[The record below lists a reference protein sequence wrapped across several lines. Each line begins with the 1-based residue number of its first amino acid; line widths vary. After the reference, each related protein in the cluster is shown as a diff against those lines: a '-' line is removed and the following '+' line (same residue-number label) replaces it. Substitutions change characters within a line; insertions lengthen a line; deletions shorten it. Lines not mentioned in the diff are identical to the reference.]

1 MILTVC
7 TNPTIQNTYQLAS
20 LKTGEV
26 NRIAQKRTD
35 VSGKGMNVSR
45 VLSQLGCEVVHLTQ
59 LGGRNKDWFLTEA
72 AKIGV
77 SVQYAQTE
85 AEIRTCTTLIETDSK
100 PPVVT
105 ELVEEG
111 NSVNMETE
119 KELRS
124 LFKNVLKTKL
134 DAVVISGSKARGFS
148 GSLYPDFA
156 AESLCAGI
164 PLIADY
170 RGCDLLETLK
180 VCKNAGKGR
189 LVVKINV
196 SEFCGTF
203 AGQGAL
209 PREGIFAKMEEIS
222 ADYHSSLIVT
232 RGEQPLFALDDKR
245 RYEIEKYV
253 LPDLHIQNTIGCGDS
268 FAAGFAAEFVRTGD
282 FEAALREGSRCG
294 ALNAA
299 TLVPG
304 SIKR

>member
-1 MILTVC
+1 
-7 TNPTIQNTYQLAS
+7 
-20 LKTGEV
+20 
-26 NRIAQKRTD
+26 
-35 VSGKGMNVSR
+35 MNVSR

-59 LGGRNKDWFLTEA
+59 LGGRNKDWFLDEA

-77 SVQYAQTE
+77 SVQYARTE
-85 AEIRTCTTLIETDSK
+85 AEIRTCTTLIETGAE

-105 ELVEEG
+105 ELVEDG

-124 LFKNVLKTKL
+124 LFKEVLKTKP

-148 GSLYPDFA
+148 DRLYPDFA
-156 AESLCAGI
+156 KESLCAGV

-180 VCKNAGKGR
+180 VCKNNAGKGR
-189 LVVKINV
+189 FVVKINE

-203 AGQGAL
+203 AGQSAL
-209 PREGIFAKMEEIS
+209 TREGIFAKMEEIF
-222 ADYHSSLIVT
+222 ADCHCSLIVT
-232 RGEQPLFALDDKR
+232 RGEQPLFALDEKK

-268 FAAGFAAEFVRTGD
+268 FAAGFTAEFVRTGD
-282 FEAALREGSRCG
+282 FEAALRVGSRCG

-299 TLVPG
+299 TIVPG
-304 SIKR
+304 SIK